1 MLVSLGPYR
10 SFQTRKTIQNTPFQQ
25 HAIFSNTEMLWV
37 GFFFCIFFLNNTFF
51 SLKNSLFCVLNI
63 LSRNT
68 ASTEM
73 WYPKI
78 WIRCWYWWLLNGHL
92 LYGSTPFQS
101 QNYRIPIEL
110 VITKFLNF
118 EKEDAW
124 TFSTLITKKNT
135 YIPQIFLFICRTS
148 WNFILIINLYFFNKL
163 PIAKEY

>member
-1 MLVSLGPYR
+1 MVHTDPFKPVKPYR
-10 SFQTRKTIQNTPFQQ
+10 TPP
-25 HAIFSNTEMLWV
+25 FSNMQSSATQKCCGLV
-37 GFFFCIFFLNNTFF
+37 FFSVYFFLTIRFF
-51 SLKNSLFCVLNI
+51 SLKNSLFSVLNI

-101 QNYRIPIEL
+101 QNYQIPIEL
-110 VITKFLNF
+110 VITNFLNF

-124 TFSTLITKKNT
+124 TFST
-135 YIPQIFLFICRTS
+135 FI
-148 WNFILIINLYFFNKL
+148 NK
-163 PIAKEY
+163 KEYLYSSNLSFYL